1 MPSLHPQWRSKMII
15 SNTTMRPT
23 MLVAKT
29 HHQYW
34 HFLLASVARTS
45 CSWAPCVRNCVRERA
60 ASMSSSGL
68 DFVEPRPADK
78 PLALHAH
85 QTLHVQKGLSQLVR
99 GSREQCELFVVHLHG
114 LQRRRRRPRV
124 PSGGAFAAEPL
135 GGRRRRIGC
144 EGRRHRVGVALGG
157 PEVPPDLGLHL
168 ELEGLLGLE
177 ELMHQALVPGAL
189 AGERLPSEIR
199 LGCPRRCVVD
209 LAGQLLQP
217 PVRQRRSHAC

>member
-1 MPSLHPQWRSKMII
+1 MAIKNDNKQHHDEANHAGCQDAPPILAFSSCLGGSDELLLGAVCAEL
-15 SNTTMRPT
+15 RPG
-23 MLVAKT
+23 
-29 HHQYW
+29 
-34 HFLLASVARTS
+34 
-45 CSWAPCVRNCVRERA
+45 EG
-60 ASMSSSGL
+60 GL
-68 DFVEPRPADK
+68 DVVE